1 MKKVGIVVLNYK
13 NYTDTIECLD
23 SLFAITYPNVEIVV
37 VDNDSKNESLAAIA
51 EALKKQGK
59 EYARLDEATLNS
71 CGDVR
76 TNTILF
82 QAPSNRGYAA
92 GNNWGIRTA
101 LLRNAEYVLI
111 LNNDTVVQQG
121 FLEPL
126 VAFAEGDPR
135 IGAVGPKI
143 MKLDDTV
150 DQCCARKRASYWGW
164 VQRMSCL
171 SILVPAKRKE
181 ALRFYRY
188 EYAFNVPKKVDIL
201 SGSCMLLKAGTIQ
214 RVGLLDETTFLNL
227 EEFILCEKLR
237 KAEMGS
243 YIVPES
249 VILHKV
255 GGSIKSEPSAF
266 LKRVTRDSRRYY
278 FRRYRGWGLVRR
290 EFLMF
295 EIPNIQFILML
306 RRRLMGKTG

>member
-1 MKKVGIVVLNYK
+1 MKKVGIIVLNYK
-13 NYTDTIECLD
+13 NFADTIECLQ
-23 SLFAITYPNVEIVV
+23 SLFLITYHNYEIVV

-51 EALKKQGK
+51 GALNTQGK
-59 EYARLDEATLNS
+59 EYARLDESTLNS
-71 CGDVR
+71 GADVR
-76 TNTILF
+76 ATTILF
-82 QAPSNRGYAA
+82 QSPSNRGYAA
-92 GNNWGIRTA
+92 GNNWGIKIA
-101 LLRNAEYVLI
+101 LMRNAEYVLI

-143 MKLDDTV
+143 MKLDGTV
-150 DQCCARKRASYWGW
+150 DQCCARKRASYWEW
-164 VQRMSCL
+164 VQRMSIL
-171 SILVPAKRKE
+171 SIFVPVKRKE

-237 KAEMGS
+237 QVKLDS
-243 YIVPES
+243 YVVPES
-249 VILHKV
+249 IILHKV
-255 GGSIKSEPSAF
+255 GGAIKNETSGF
-266 LKRVTRDSRRYY
+266 LKRVTMESRRYY
-278 FRRYRGWGLVRR
+278 FRRYRKWGLLRR

-295 EIPNIQFILML
+295 EIPNIQYFLML
-306 RRRLMGKTG
+306 RRRLMGRTR